1 MVKINMTDNIFI
13 IGEHVE
19 ELEFS
24 YIASGSI
31 KMVQFL
37 WKSLDFFFFIIN
49 LNIRCTRPSYSIP
62 RYLPERN
69 ENICPSKDLYRNVHI
84 PNSQKLETTTIS
96 INR

>member
-1 MVKINMTDNIFI
+1 MTDNIFI

-37 WKSLDFFFFIIN
+37 WKSLDFFFF
-49 LNIRCTRPSYSIP
+49 LNKVKHTM
-62 RYLPERN
+62 
-69 ENICPSKDLYRNVHI
+69 H
-84 PNSQKLETTTIS
+84 TTQLFHS
-96 INR
+96 